1 MNGNRQ
7 RLAWAILLANF
18 FVCILSLIAVPVGA
32 NLIRQQSTRLLVV
45 FAQTNQGTLAM
56 VHPDGETSALLAS
69 DSARESGIPVE
80 LITNSA
86 DTGLLELFASD
97 MSLVGRVQLY
107 GNTNL
112 DLESA
117 ETPRFDTSDAP
128 QTISMQLNS
137 GRVRLTIPESLSRPA
152 EFLINTQQGAVAITE
167 PGQYFIDVS
176 NTGTQVSVSEGQA
189 VISNGITE
197 LALAPD
203 QRGVINIGE
212 APSGP
217 FETARNILRN
227 GGFGDSMAEWVVSTW
242 NVELADQPTGNIRIE
257 SINDE
262 SVLRVDRVGIG
273 HADASV
279 RQIVDQD
286 VSAYEAL
293 QLMISVRFLTQSLPV
308 CGSLGTECPLTVRI
322 DYDDENGQSQVWQQG
337 IYATGQPSTDA
348 PNFCSVCGYPL
359 NLNEHWGAN
368 RMGEVVFYESDNLI
382 ERWGQEGIRPTTIK
396 SISLIAA
403 GHAFVYDIID
413 VALIAENSA
422 AVTPGTVEETGE
434 LLPSPDAR
442 SYGAG
447 IQ

>member
-1 MNGNRQ
+1 MRGNRQ
-7 RLAWAILLANF
+7 RLAWAVLLASF

-32 NLIRQQSTRLLVV
+32 NLIRQQSTRPLIVS
-45 FAQTNQGTLAM
+45 AQTNQGTLAM
-56 VHPDGETSALLAS
+56 VHADGETSALLAT
-69 DSARESGIPVE
+69 DSARETDIPIE

-86 DTGLLELFASD
+86 DTGLVELFAPD
-97 MSLVGRVQLY
+97 MSLAGRVQLY

-117 ETPRFDTSDAP
+117 EAPRFETSHAP

-137 GRVRLTIPESLSRPA
+137 GRIRLTVPDPLRRAVDILVK
-152 EFLINTQQGAVAITE
+152 TQHGTVSVTE

-176 NTGTQVSVSEGQA
+176 NTGTQLSVSEGHA
-189 VISNGITE
+189 TLTDGSSE
-197 LALAPD
+197 LALEPN
-203 QRGVINIGE
+203 QRGIINIGE
-212 APSGP
+212 SPSGP
-217 FETARNILRN
+217 FQTARNIVRN
-227 GGFGDSMAEWVVSTW
+227 GGFGDSLAEWVVSTW
-242 NVELADQPTGNIRIE
+242 NVELPDQPTGTIDIE
-257 SINDE
+257 TINDE
-262 SVLRVDRVGIG
+262 SVLRIDRVGIG

-293 QLMISVRFLTQSLPV
+293 KLLVSMRFLTQSLPV

-322 DYDDENGQSQVWQQG
+322 EYNDQNGQAQVWQQG

-368 RMGEVVFYESDNLI
+368 RLGEVVFYESDNLI
-382 ERWGQEGIRPTTIK
+382 ERWAQEGIRPITVK

-403 GHAFVYDIID
+403 GHSFVYDIID
-413 VALIAENSA
+413 VALIGENA
-422 AVTPGTVEETGE
+422 ASETPAVDETGA
-434 LLPSPDAR
+434 LLPSPDAQTR
-442 SYGAG
+442 RNGF
-447 IQ
+447 Q

>member
-7 RLAWAILLANF
+7 RLAWAVLLANF

-32 NLIRQQSTRLLVV
+32 NLIRQQSTRPLLVS
-45 FAQTNQGTLAM
+45 AQTNQGTLAM
-56 VHPDGETSALLAS
+56 VHADGETSALLTT
-69 DSARESGIPVE
+69 DSARETAIPIE

-86 DTGLLELFASD
+86 DTGLVELFAAD

-117 ETPRFDTSDAP
+117 ETPRFDTSNAP

-137 GRVRLTIPESLSRPA
+137 GRIRLTVPEPLRRTVD
-152 EFLINTQQGAVAITE
+152 FLVKTQHGAVSIAE

-176 NTGTQVSVSEGQA
+176 NTGTQLSVSEGYA
-189 VISNGITE
+189 SLTDGIAE
-197 LALAPD
+197 LALAPN
-203 QRGVINIGE
+203 QRGIINIGE
-212 APSGP
+212 SPSGP
-217 FETARNILRN
+217 FQTARNIVRN
-227 GGFGDSMAEWVVSTW
+227 GGFGDSLAEWVVSTW
-242 NVELADQPTGNIRIE
+242 NVELPDQPAGAIGIE
-257 SINDE
+257 TINDE
-262 SVLRVDRVGIG
+262 TVLRIDRVGTG

-293 QLMISVRFLTQSLPV
+293 KLLVSVRFLTQSLPV

-322 DYDDENGQSQVWQQG
+322 EYDDQNGQTQVWQQG

-359 NLNEHWGAN
+359 NLNDHWGAN
-368 RMGEVVFYESDNLI
+368 RLGEVVFYESDNLI
-382 ERWGQEGIRPTTIK
+382 ERWAQEGIRATTIK

-403 GHAFVYDIID
+403 GHSFVYDIID
-413 VALIAENSA
+413 VALIGENAASA
-422 AVTPGTVEETGE
+422 TPSVDETGA

-442 SYGAG
+442 AHRSGV
-447 IQ
+447 Q